1 MALDL
6 FGEFKANGLLLQ
18 PLNGRKPAILAAI
31 CYHIAGDCAKHR
43 PPRMQVDEVQLLWEW
58 LPVTI
63 TLRQDAAPTEKK

>member
-31 CYHIAGDCAKHR
+31 CYHIAG
-43 PPRMQVDEVQLLWEW
+43 
-58 LPVTI
+58 
-63 TLRQDAAPTEKK
+63 